1 MNIAQNGRTFRVN
14 ATAWD
19 RRLSVRGDGKGLVG
33 HAGAVLLR
41 KCADQTGLTGALG
54 GVFARLGG
62 SPVWDRGVVL
72 VQLAVAIALG
82 ATSMRQIALL
92 AHQEQLFGAPPSDS
106 TVRRALEPVG
116 QSDQLQ
122 AWIAR
127 ARARV
132 RRHVWQ
138 LVAATETGFP
148 WLQVA
153 GKVLTGWIVIDLD
166 ATLITAHS
174 GKQGASATFKKGYGF
189 HPLAAW
195 CANTHE
201 SLAMLLRTGSAGSNT
216 ALDHVRVLTEAIRQ
230 IPDSFRAKIWI
241 RIDGAGATHELV
253 EHMKGL
259 NTTRRTVRFT
269 VGWKI
274 TGADETAIAK
284 LPETAWQAA
293 IRQDGK
299 VHAHAQVA
307 ELTGLDERAR
317 LWGVRLL
324 VRRVRPS
331 ARDAAQL
338 TNLEK
343 KTGFKYAIIATNLG
357 PSGLRGI
364 PGSHQLAFIDAVHR
378 DHAEVEDRVRTNK
391 AMGLRNLPSKTW
403 NVNVGW
409 MLVANLAADL
419 DAWTRL
425 LGLHDDP
432 ELARAEPQTLRYCLW
447 HLPAR
452 LVCHARRRILKI
464 SATWPWKNAFL
475 ICWQRLCVLPAPL

>member
-1 MNIAQNGRTFRVN
+1 
-14 ATAWD
+14 
-19 RRLSVRGDGKGLVG
+19 
-33 HAGAVLLR
+33 VLLR

-72 VQLAVAIALG
+72 VQLAVAITLG

-92 AHQEQLFGAPPSDS
+92 GHHEQLFGAPPSDS
-106 TVRRALEPVG
+106 TIRRALEPIG
-116 QSDQLQ
+116 ESELLQSRL
-122 AWIAR
+122 AR

-132 RRHVWQ
+132 RRHVWD
-138 LVAATETGFP
+138 LIAATETGFP
-148 WLQVA
+148 WLKVA

-174 GKQGASATFKKGYGF
+174 SKQGASATFKKGFGF
-189 HPLAAW
+189 HPPAAW

-216 ALDHVRVLTEAIRQ
+216 LTDHLRVLTDAIRQ
-230 IPDSFRAKIWI
+230 IPEGFRAKIWI
-241 RIDGAGATHELV
+241 RIDGAGATHDLA
-253 EHMKGL
+253 EHMQGL

-269 VGWKI
+269 AGWKI
-274 TGADETAIAK
+274 TEVDEKAIAK

-293 IRQDGK
+293 VRQDGEA
-299 VHAHAQVA
+299 HEHAQIT
-307 ELTGLDERAR
+307 ELTGLDERATLR
-317 LWGVRLL
+317 GVRLL
-324 VRRVRPS
+324 VRRVHPS

-338 TNLEK
+338 TDLEK

-357 PSGLRGI
+357 PRGLRGI
-364 PGSHQLAFIDAVHR
+364 PGSHQLAFINAVHR
-378 DHAEVEDRVRTNK
+378 DHAEVEDRIRGNK

-409 MLVANLAADL
+409 VLAANLAADL

-432 ELARAEPQTLRYCLW
+432 DLARAEPQTLRYCLW
-447 HLPAR
+447 HMPAR
-452 LVCHARRRILKI
+452 LVSHARRRIVKI
-464 SATWPWKNAFL
+464 STTRPWKAAFL
-475 ICWQRLCVLPAPL
+475 ICRQRLRALPAPT

>member
-1 MNIAQNGRTFRVN
+1 
-14 ATAWD
+14 
-19 RRLSVRGDGKGLVG
+19 
-33 HAGAVLLR
+33 VLLR

-54 GVFARLGG
+54 AVFARLGG

-92 AHQEQLFGAPPSDS
+92 THQEQLFGKPPSDS
-106 TVRRALEPVG
+106 TVRRALESVG
-116 QSDQLQ
+116 TSDQLQ

-138 LVAATETGFP
+138 LIAATETGFP

-153 GKVLTGWIVIDLD
+153 GKVLTGWAAIDLD
-166 ATLITAHS
+166 ATLISAHS
-174 GKQGASATFKKGYGF
+174 DKQGASATFKKGWGF
-189 HPLAAW
+189 HPVAAW
-195 CANTHE
+195 CANTQE

-216 ALDHVRVLTEAIRQ
+216 VADHILVLTEAIRQ

-241 RIDGAGATHELV
+241 RIDGAGATHDLV

-274 TGADETAIAK
+274 TETDETAIAK

-293 IRQDGK
+293 IRQDGE
-299 VHAHAQVA
+299 VHRHAQVA
-307 ELTGLDERAR
+307 ELTGLDERAT

-338 TNLEK
+338 TDLEH
-343 KTGFKYAIIATNLG
+343 KTGWKYAIIATNLG
-357 PSGLRGI
+357 PRGLRGI

-378 DHAEVEDRVRTNK
+378 DHAEVEDQARTNK
-391 AMGLRNLPSKTW
+391 AMGLRNVPSKTW
-403 NVNVGW
+403 NVNLGW
-409 MLVANLAADL
+409 VLACTSPPTSTPTSTPGPACS
-419 DAWTRL
+419 ACTMTPSW
-425 LGLHDDP
+425 P
-432 ELARAEPQTLRYCLW
+432 APNPQ
-447 HLPAR
+447 P
-452 LVCHARRRILKI
+452 
-464 SATWPWKNAFL
+464 SATACGTCPPGWP
-475 ICWQRLCVLPAPL
+475 VTPAGAS